1 MKTIREIQAAL
12 GVTIDGK
19 PGPETTAAIVTF
31 QTANNLPADG
41 IAGPLTQAVMFPPKP
56 GVAPK
61 TQFDAQ
67 SLVSVVNAHPKL
79 QLVLYAARQ
88 EIEFR
93 VLDSR
98 RGKAAQEKAF
108 KEGKSKAH
116 FGQSAHNY
124 APSIAVDLFPAP
136 YKWDNTAS
144 FDRLAKVVMRIAK
157 EKNIPLRWGGDW
169 NMDGDKTKSD
179 AWDRPHFELHPWREF
194 AKESELY
201 KG

>member
-1 MKTIREIQAAL
+1 MKALREIQAAL
-12 GVTIDGK
+12 GVTVDGRM
-19 PGPETTAAIVTF
+19 GPETRAAIEAF
-31 QTANNLPADG
+31 QKANGLQVDG
-41 IAGPLTQAVMFPPKP
+41 IVGPLTEMVLFPPKK
-56 GVAPK
+56 GTAPK

-67 SLVSVVNAHPKL
+67 SLVSIVNCHPLL
-79 QLVLYAARQ
+79 QVVLYAART

-108 KEGKSKAH
+108 KEGKSKAK

-124 APSIAVDLFPAP
+124 QPAVAVDLFPAP
-136 YKWDNTAS
+136 YDWNNLAAFEK
-144 FDRLAKVVMRIAK
+144 LAKVVMRIAK
-157 EKNIPLRWGGDW
+157 EKGVPLRWGGDW

-179 AWDRPHFELHPWREF
+179 AWDKPHFELHPWREY
-194 AKESELY
+194 ASKSQLY